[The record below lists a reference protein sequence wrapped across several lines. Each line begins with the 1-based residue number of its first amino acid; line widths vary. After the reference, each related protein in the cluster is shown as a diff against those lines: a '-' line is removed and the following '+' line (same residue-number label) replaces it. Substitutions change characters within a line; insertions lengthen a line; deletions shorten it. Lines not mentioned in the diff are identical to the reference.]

1 MTLTHYGKDVWLKML
16 AIAVILDVLVFCSA
30 LMHFLNPLVASVM
43 ICAIT
48 LIWLAAVSFF
58 RDPKRKITTDPA
70 LVLSP
75 ADGTVRDIELIK
87 SESVECEELR
97 DLFQGQDMLRVG
109 IFLSVFSVHINRVPL
124 AMKIKFRH
132 YKKGAFH
139 DARDGAAIRE
149 NEAMTIG
156 GICEIDGVEFPIA
169 IKQVSG
175 AIARRIVC
183 PVEAGDTFDK
193 GAQYGMIKFGSRT
206 ELYLPCQGFDIVT
219 KIGNGVCGGT
229 STIARILPDAKDKL
243 SQLFKKQE
251 QC

>member
-30 LMHFLNPLVASVM
+30 LMRYLNPLTAFVM
-43 ICAIT
+43 ICVIM
-48 LIWLAAVSFF
+48 LIWLAAAAFF
-58 RDPKRKITTDPA
+58 RDPQRKIPTDPA

-149 NEAMTIG
+149 NEAMIIG
-156 GICEIDGVEFPIA
+156 GTCEIDGVKFPVA

-183 PVEAGDTFDK
+183 PVEAGDTFEK

-206 ELYLPCQGFDIVT
+206 ELYLPCQGFDLAV

-243 SQLFKKQE
+243 AQLFKNQE
-251 QC
+251 QL

>member
-16 AIAVILDVLVFCSA
+16 AIAIIIDVLIFCSA
-30 LMHFLNPLVASVM
+30 QIHLIGPAIAYIL
-43 ICAIT
+43 ICAVT

-58 RDPKRKITTDPA
+58 RDPNRKIPTDPA

-97 DLFQGQDMLRVG
+97 ELFQGQDMLRVG

-156 GICEIDGVEFPIA
+156 GTCEIDGVKFPVA

-183 PVEAGDTFDK
+183 PVEAGDTFEK

-206 ELYLPCQGFDIVT
+206 ELYLPCQGFDITV
-219 KIGNGVCGGT
+219 KIGNGVSGGT
-229 STIARILPDAKDKL
+229 STIARILPDAKEKL
-243 SQLFKKQE
+243 AQLFKDQE
-251 QC
+251 QL

>member
-16 AIAVILDVLVFCSA
+16 VIAVIINVLIYCTAKIGFCPFPVASA
-30 LMHFLNPLVASVM
+30 LICLV
-43 ICAIT
+43 T
-48 LIWLAAVSFF
+48 LIWVAAAAFF
-58 RDPKRKITTDPA
+58 RDPKREIPTDPA

-156 GICEIDGVEFPIA
+156 GTCEIDGVRFPIA

-183 PVEAGDTFDK
+183 PVEAGDTFEK

-206 ELYLPCQGFDIVT
+206 ELYLPCQGFDIAV

-243 SQLFKKQE
+243 AQLFKNQE
-251 QC
+251 QL